1 MYLFQLHELIRLL
14 HTFPASSARTSPFIN
29 AFARFFFLFLF
40 LSALFLS
47 LRYSKPTSSLFLSRL
62 PIRLLLPTHPRSSLS
77 SLKPMKTKA
86 TRDESQSCCSPHLL
100 ALPNYGGGQPL
111 SKIIIMVRSRPTTI
125 NYNQSSWYKSRYRH
139 SYIAIQVSVLIPSLL
154 LFPSFNKE
162 KVI

>member
-1 MYLFQLHELIRLL
+1 MLFFYVLKGLMLMYLFQLHELIRLS

-47 LRYSKPTSSLFLSRL
+47 LRYSKPTSSLFLSRP

-86 TRDESQSCCSPHLL
+86 TRDES
-100 ALPNYGGGQPL
+100 
-111 SKIIIMVRSRPTTI
+111 
-125 NYNQSSWYKSRYRH
+125 
-139 SYIAIQVSVLIPSLL
+139 
-154 LFPSFNKE
+154 
-162 KVI
+162 